1 LFLSS
6 VQYLM
11 ALKVAFLWKL
21 FFTKKTAISF
31 HSIVTFKWF
40 WWLPNTLNYFV
51 HWWQL
56 KSFSPMWTLVQILRM
71 SILLNDFV
79 QKKAPEGILPGVHSL
94 KLFWRMCPLV
104 CFWTTQNT
112 KLFCTLKAVV
122 GILIR
127 VYSFHVVHKD
137 TFVWKPYFTNKQL
150 YGFSPVCSLSWSWSL
165 SFRENNLLQNE
176 QLKCSS
182 PECSLTW
189 VWRISFRVN
198 DLLHNEQL

>member
-1 LFLSS
+1 MFLSS

-11 ALKVAFLWKL
+11 ALKVAFLWKR
-21 FFTKKTAISF
+21 FFTKKTAVSF
-31 HSIVTFKWF
+31 HSCVTPEWF
-40 WWLPNTLNYFV
+40 WRLPNTLNDFV
-51 HWWQL
+51 HWWQV
-56 KSFSPMWTLVQILRM
+56 KGFSPLCTLVQILRM
-71 SILLNDFV
+71 STVWNDFV
-79 QKKAPEGILPGVHSL
+79 QRRHL
-94 KLFWRMCPLV
+94 KGFSPVCTLKWFWWMFTLV

-127 VYSFHVVHKD
+127 VCSFHVVHKD

-150 YGFSPVCSLSWSWSL
+150 YGFSLVCSLSWSWRL
-165 SFRENNLLQNE
+165 SFLENNLLQNE

-182 PECSLTW
+182 PECSLKW